1 MGLKADFATRGRTRA
16 VWAALGVV
24 AVGAA
29 LQAAWWW
36 RDADANRH
44 IELLAQGPQ
53 AAAAA
58 ASQAGAASAA
68 DAGAALPGDDAAA
81 DLRFAAAYGSAQR
94 ARQQASALDR
104 EAALARYRPLQNDTP
119 LGQAARFNSANLLLR
134 QAMEVRATLQPGQA
148 IALLE
153 LAKEGYR
160 DVLRHDPAFWA
171 ARYNLER
178 AQRLLPDADEE
189 EPPVHEPAPEAE
201 RAVTTMRG
209 HSAGL
214 P

>member
-16 VWAALGVV
+16 VWLALLAV
-24 AVGAA
+24 ALLAA

-36 RDADANRH
+36 RDAGANQR
-44 IELLAQGPQ
+44 IEALALGAPPV
-53 AAAAA
+53 AA
-58 ASQAGAASAA
+58 QPGAASGA
-68 DAGAALPGDDAAA
+68 DASAAAPGDDAAP

-94 ARQQASALDR
+94 ARQQASATER
-104 EAALARYRPLQNDTP
+104 ETALARYRPLQNDTP
-119 LGQAARFNSANLLLR
+119 LGQAARYNSANLLLR

-160 DVLRHDPAFWA
+160 DVLRHDPGFWP

-178 AQRLLPDADEE
+178 AQRLLPDAEEE
-189 EPPVHEPAPEAE
+189 EPPVNEPAPEAE

>member
-1 MGLKADFATRGRTRA
+1 MGMNEGFATRGRTRGVIVA
-16 VWAALGVV
+16 LALLACAAALDAG
-24 AVGAA
+24 
-29 LQAAWWW
+29 LWW
-36 RDADANRH
+36 RTAAVN
-44 IELLAQGPQ
+44 AQID
-53 AAAAA
+53 AAAAG
-58 ASQAGAASAA
+58 ASAASAPA
-68 DAGAALPGDDAAA
+68 PSDDAPAE
-81 DLRFAAAYGSAQR
+81 LRFAAAYRSGLQ
-94 ARQQASALDR
+94 ARQQASATER

-119 LGQAARFNSANLLLR
+119 LGQEARYNSANLLLR
-134 QAMEVRATLQPGQA
+134 QAIEVRATLQPGQA

-160 DVLRHDPAFWA
+160 DVLRHDPGFWE

-178 AQRLLPDADEE
+178 AQRLLPDAEEE
-189 EPPVHEPAPEAE
+189 EPPVNEPAPEAE